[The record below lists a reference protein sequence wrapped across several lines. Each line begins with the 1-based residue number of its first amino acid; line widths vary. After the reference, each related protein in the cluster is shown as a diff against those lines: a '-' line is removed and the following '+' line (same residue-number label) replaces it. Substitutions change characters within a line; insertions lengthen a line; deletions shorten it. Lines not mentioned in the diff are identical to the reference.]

1 MAGNPIHGRQGALYL
16 STSSGSTSYGTEV
29 GYTQS
34 WSFSQSRDL
43 AEVTKLNQNS
53 MEYVEGLVSG
63 TVSAQGTLQTG
74 NAQFKKLV
82 GRFARVLDTADT
94 AGDSQADAITD
105 GTMWLHLISK
115 PIDTGASSD
124 EVKGQK
130 FIVPIL
136 SNGLSVDVAGGSLA
150 SWSYDGT
157 ANGDVYYR
165 ESTDSGDGFPKKA
178 Y

>member
-74 NAQFKKLV
+74 NGQFKKLV
-82 GRFARVLDTADT
+82 GRFARVLDSEDT
-94 AGDSQADAITD
+94 SDTDAAAITE
-105 GTMWLHLISK
+105 GTMWLHLIAK
-115 PIDTGASSD
+115 PIDTAASSD

-130 FIVPIL
+130 YIVPIL

-157 ANGDVYYR
+157 ANGDVYFR
-165 ESTDSGDGFPKKA
+165 ESTDSEDGFPKKA